1 MIRCVRLWTG
11 EDSNSHFEEGI
22 IDLTP
27 GGRGDK
33 LSDKSDVM
41 TISFQ
46 ETASGRAYQNA
57 AQMTE
62 KATADGTTLRK
73 AALAS
78 GKVDTALFD
87 KTITPPRHASPALVP
102 MIQDVFGQTLRE
114 WTTLLK
120 KTTHLTRH

>member
-87 KTITPPRHASPALVP
+87 KTITPPLAMPR
-102 MIQDVFGQTLRE
+102 RR
-114 WTTLLK
+114 LK
-120 KTTHLTRH
+120 HRRKL

>member
-11 EDSNSHFEEGI
+11 VDSNSRFEEGI

-27 GGRGDK
+27 GGRGDE
-33 LSDKSDVM
+33 LDDKSDVV

-57 AQMTE
+57 AQIAE
-62 KATADGTTLRK
+62 KAIADGIMLRE

-87 KTITPPRHASPALVP
+87 KTINPLAMVGHGLAGA
-102 MIQDVFGQTLRE
+102 
-114 WTTLLK
+114 
-120 KTTHLTRH
+120 